1 MTDLIRSKLE
11 GLIAIQFLTTTSE
24 FFYYRGKILGFY
36 VSWLTIVK
44 LRVVSGT
51 GISEY
56 VIWDEKSLIVFSNEK
71 AEILG

>member
-1 MTDLIRSKLE
+1 M
-11 GLIAIQFLTTTSE
+11 IQFLTTTNK
-24 FFYYRGKILGFY
+24 FLYYRGKILGFY

-56 VIWDEKSLIVFSNEK
+56 AIWDDKSLIMFSSKK